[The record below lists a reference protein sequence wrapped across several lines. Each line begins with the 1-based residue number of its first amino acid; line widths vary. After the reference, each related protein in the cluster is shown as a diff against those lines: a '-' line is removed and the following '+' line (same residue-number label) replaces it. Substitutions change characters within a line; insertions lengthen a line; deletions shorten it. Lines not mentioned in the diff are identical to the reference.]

1 MRPDDL
7 REEDDGAARPDH
19 DVPDLEGLVA
29 ERDRVRAE
37 VERLRREKREAEIE
51 LSILKGA
58 VELAGIRAGRRP
70 GQPDQWGEDDPRQGR
85 QCRTWHPRGASARPG
100 RSGAQHLPSSVERDE
115 EAGQVFLVK
124 LVFRFSSG
132 IFFGFGRG
140 CAGRVCFI
148 GFGVCRT

>member
-58 VELAGIRAGRRP
+58 CVCSMELWPVEHRVSVQL
-70 GQPDQWGEDDPRQGR
+70 
-85 QCRTWHPRGASARPG
+85 
-100 RSGAQHLPSSVERDE
+100 SG
-115 EAGQVFLVK
+115 
-124 LVFRFSSG
+124 
-132 IFFGFGRG
+132 GF
-140 CAGRVCFI
+140 
-148 GFGVCRT
+148 

>member
-1 MRPDDL
+1 MAVARLVAGGVTSRQVAAEVGVEASVVRDRKRRLLREPVSEGDPVRPDDL

-58 VELAGIRAGRRP
+58 LELAGIRAGRRP
-70 GQPDQWGEDDPRQGR
+70 GQP
-85 QCRTWHPRGASARPG
+85 
-100 RSGAQHLPSSVERDE
+100 
-115 EAGQVFLVK
+115 GQ
-124 LVFRFSSG
+124 
-132 IFFGFGRG
+132 
-140 CAGRVCFI
+140 
-148 GFGVCRT
+148 

>member
-58 VELAGIRAGRRP
+58 LDLVGKE
-70 GQPDQWGEDDPRQGR
+70 
-85 QCRTWHPRGASARPG
+85 RGADCLCSMFFRRCG
-100 RSGAQHLPSSVERDE
+100 HV
-115 EAGQVFLVK
+115 
-124 LVFRFSSG
+124 VFR
-132 IFFGFGRG
+132 
-140 CAGRVCFI
+140 
-148 GFGVCRT
+148 GVGGWFPA